1 MGDLFYTLAAT
12 ALVLGVLI
20 FFHEFGHF
28 IMAKLFGVGVEVF
41 SLGFGPRLTGRRF
54 GETDYR
60 VSLIPLGGY
69 VKMIGENPQD
79 DVSQE
84 DVEKSFAHKS
94 VGKRFVIVF
103 AGPFFN
109 FLFAVLI
116 FFILAW
122 IAGLASVT
130 TEIGNVQE
138 GYPAYEA
145 GLKKGDVIEAI
156 NGTRIDKWERMAELI
171 RASDGEAIK
180 VSVNRSGRVLE
191 FTVTPKYTSMKTNPL
206 EDERPIPIIGIS
218 PSGKLVWEKV
228 GLYESAVY
236 GITNTYWVSKVTIL
250 SVVRLIQR
258 KIPADTVGGPI
269 LIAQLAGQQARE
281 GLLNLFYF
289 MGVISIS
296 LAILNL
302 LPIPVLDGGHL
313 FFFGLEVV
321 LRKPISIR
329 KREVAQQI
337 GFAILAVLMIL
348 IFYNDIVRL
357 VTKQ

>member
-1 MGDLFYTLAAT
+1 MGDLFHTLAAT

-20 FFHEFGHF
+20 FFHELGHF
-28 IMAKLFGVGVEVF
+28 ILAKLFGVGVEVF
-41 SLGFGPRLTGRRF
+41 SLGFGPRLVGRRL

-60 VSLIPLGGY
+60 VSLVPLGGY

-79 DVSQE
+79 DVSEE
-84 DVEKSFAHKS
+84 DREKSFAHKS
-94 VGKRFVIVF
+94 VGKRFLIVF

-122 IAGLASVT
+122 TAGLASVT

-138 GYPAYEA
+138 GYPAFEA
-145 GLKKGDVIEAI
+145 GLKNGDVIEAI
-156 NGTRIDKWERMAELI
+156 NGTPVEKWERMAELI
-171 RASDGEAIK
+171 RGSGGDTIHVNARRDDQPIEFNIK
-180 VSVNRSGRVLE
+180 PRY
-191 FTVTPKYTSMKTNPL
+191 TPLKTSPL
-206 EDERPIPIIGIS
+206 EEERPVPVIGIS
-218 PSGKLVWEKV
+218 PTGKLVWEKV
-228 GLYESAVY
+228 GLLEAAEY
-236 GITNTYWVSKVTIL
+236 GVTNTFWVSKVTIL

-321 LRKPISIR
+321 LRRPISIR
-329 KREVAQQI
+329 KREIAQQI
-337 GFAILAVLMIL
+337 GFAILAVMMVLV
-348 IFYNDIVRL
+348 FYNDIVRL
-357 VTKQ
+357 VAK

>member
-1 MGDLFYTLAAT
+1 MGDLFHTLAAT

-20 FFHEFGHF
+20 FFHELGHF
-28 IMAKLFGVGVEVF
+28 ILAKLFRVGVEVF
-41 SLGFGPRLTGRRF
+41 SLGFGPRLVGRRL

-60 VSLIPLGGY
+60 VSLVPLGGY

-79 DVSQE
+79 DVSEE
-84 DVEKSFAHKS
+84 DREKSFAHKS
-94 VGKRFVIVF
+94 VGKRFLIVF

-109 FLFAVLI
+109 FLLAVLI

-122 IAGLASVT
+122 TAGLASVT

-138 GYPAYEA
+138 GYPAFEA
-145 GLKKGDVIEAI
+145 GLKNGDVIEAI
-156 NGTRIDKWERMAELI
+156 NGTPVEKWERMAELI
-171 RASDGEAIK
+171 RGSGGDTIHVNARRDDQPIEFNIK
-180 VSVNRSGRVLE
+180 PRY
-191 FTVTPKYTSMKTNPL
+191 TPLKTNPL
-206 EDERPIPIIGIS
+206 EEERPVPVIGVS
-218 PSGKLVWEKV
+218 PTGKLVWEKV
-228 GLYESAVY
+228 GLLEAAEY
-236 GITNTYWVSKVTIL
+236 GVTNTFWVSKVTIL

-329 KREVAQQI
+329 KREIAQQI
-337 GFAILAVLMIL
+337 GFAVLAVMMVLV
-348 IFYNDIVRL
+348 FYNDIVRL
-357 VTKQ
+357 VTK

>member
-1 MGDLFYTLAAT
+1 MGDLFHTLAAT

-20 FFHEFGHF
+20 FFHELGHF
-28 IMAKLFGVGVEVF
+28 ILAKLFGVGVDVF
-41 SLGFGPRLTGRRF
+41 SLGFGPRLVGRRL

-60 VSLIPLGGY
+60 VSLVPLGGY

-79 DVSQE
+79 DVSEE
-84 DVEKSFAHKS
+84 DREKSFSHKS
-94 VGKRFVIVF
+94 VGKRFLIVF

-109 FLFAVLI
+109 FLLAVLI

-122 IAGLASVT
+122 TAGLASVT

-138 GYPAYEA
+138 GYPAFEA
-145 GLKKGDVIEAI
+145 GLKNGDVIEAI
-156 NGTRIDKWERMAELI
+156 NGTPVEKWERMAELI
-171 RASDGEAIK
+171 RGSGGDAIH
-180 VSVNRSGRVLE
+180 VNARRDDQPIE
-191 FTVTPKYTSMKTNPL
+191 FTITPRYTPLKTNPL
-206 EDERPIPIIGIS
+206 EEERPVPVIGIS
-218 PSGKLVWEKV
+218 PTGKLVWEKV
-228 GLYESAVY
+228 GLLQAAEY
-236 GITNTYWVSKVTIL
+236 GVTNTFWVSKVTIL

-321 LRKPISIR
+321 LRRPISIR
-329 KREVAQQI
+329 KREIAQQI
-337 GFAILAVLMIL
+337 GFAILAVLMVL
-348 IFYNDIVRL
+348 VFYNDIVRL
-357 VTKQ
+357 VAK